1 MVSMGSDI
9 AVDLLS
15 DRLFNPK
22 LKSFGPGRISV
33 ENGLVST
40 IASKGS
46 PSEPVTGRKK
56 IDLSGLLVTPGLVD
70 FHTHLFH
77 GQDLGVHADTLV
89 NQGVTAAVDA
99 GSSGA
104 HLFPAFK
111 ELVIDKS
118 KLRIQSFLNIATIG
132 TTSILLQGELKAPA
146 YSNEEAAIAMAQAFP
161 LL

>member
-33 ENGLVST
+33 ENGLVSI

-46 PSEPVTGRKK
+46 SSESVTSRKT

-77 GQDLGVHADTLV
+77 GQDLGVTCGHL
-89 NQGVTAAVDA
+89 GKS
-99 GSSGA
+99 GS
-104 HLFPAFK
+104 
-111 ELVIDKS
+111 DCC
-118 KLRIQSFLNIATIG
+118 R
-132 TTSILLQGELKAPA
+132 
-146 YSNEEAAIAMAQAFP
+146 
-161 LL
+161 